1 MKACPQCHALYSD
14 DLQFCLQDG
23 SVLIFRNE
31 GETVVRQVSPL
42 VAGKEKKGVNPIFA
56 YLTVGL
62 LALIV
67 GGAVVG
73 WILLSNRRGDNTR
86 QETSSPQGVPPGNT
100 GPKANSSPIVTPSP
114 APTTPIMTSE
124 AAVDLVRSWE
134 SSQDSRNFS
143 AYQGCYDR
151 SFQGVKRT
159 VSGSVSRY
167 NYSLWMK
174 DRQKMLRNAKF
185 MDVRVDKLRV
195 TVEGDI
201 AMLEFDQYF
210 RTTGYAD
217 FGPKIM
223 RMHMT
228 GAGAKIIYEELKSA
242 TLLTD

>member
-31 GETVVRQVSPL
+31 NETVVRQVSPP

-86 QETSSPQGVPPGNT
+86 REIISTPNVLPGNT
-100 GPKANSSPIVTPSP
+100 GLKANTPPTVTPAP
-114 APTTPIMTSE
+114 ASPIMTRE
-124 AAVDLVRSWE
+124 AAGDLVRSWE
-134 SSQDSRNFS
+134 SAQDSRNFS
-143 AYQGCYDR
+143 AYQDCYDR

-167 NYSLWMK
+167 NYSQWMK

-185 MDVRVDKLRV
+185 MDVRVDKLQI
-195 TVEGDI
+195 TVEGEI
-201 AMLEFDQYF
+201 ATLEFDQYF

-217 FGPKIM
+217 FGPKIIRI
-223 RMHMT
+223 RMT
-228 GAGAKIIYEELKSA
+228 DAGAKIIYEELKSA
-242 TLLTD
+242 ALLTD